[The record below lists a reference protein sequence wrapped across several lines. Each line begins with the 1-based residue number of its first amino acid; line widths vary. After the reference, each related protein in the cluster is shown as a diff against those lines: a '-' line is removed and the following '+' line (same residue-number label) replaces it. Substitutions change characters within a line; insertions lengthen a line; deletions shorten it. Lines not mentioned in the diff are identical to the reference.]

1 MGSDPRVAAAVA
13 GSCSSDLTPSLGTL
27 YAVGVALKRP
37 RKGTYFVF
45 NTRGDGLIN

>member
-13 GSCSSDLTPSLGTL
+13 GSCSLGTL